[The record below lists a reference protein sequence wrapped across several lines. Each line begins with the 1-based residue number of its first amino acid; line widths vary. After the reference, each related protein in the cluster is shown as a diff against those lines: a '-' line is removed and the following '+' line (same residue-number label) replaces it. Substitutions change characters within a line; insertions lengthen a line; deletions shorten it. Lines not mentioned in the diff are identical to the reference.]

1 MYGNIKY
8 NNTTTT
14 LAKSMF
20 HVITA
25 ADCKLGAAWLSAGWT
40 YYSKLKMLGLYISAN
55 FSFDMLKLIFMFQF
69 SVVDAET

>member
-20 HVITA
+20 QVITA
-25 ADCKLGAAWLSAGWT
+25 ADCKLGATWLSAGWT

-55 FSFDMLKLIFMFQF
+55 FSFDMLKLIFMFKF
-69 SVVDAET
+69 FCCGC